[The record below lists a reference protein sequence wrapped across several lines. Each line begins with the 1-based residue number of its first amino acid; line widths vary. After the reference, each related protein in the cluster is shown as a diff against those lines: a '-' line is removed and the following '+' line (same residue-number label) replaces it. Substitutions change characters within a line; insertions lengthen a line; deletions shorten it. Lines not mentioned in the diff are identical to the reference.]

1 MLGDTSHPQG
11 TPSRSFL
18 VKPAIEIERNPVSS
32 SSTGHF
38 PYLCNG
44 NTQDSFVCCGSVLGL
59 SRLRSILR
67 EERVPRGR
75 QCVSQERTRSAKK
88 AFRTVT
94 ADNTWFSSHCL
105 RLLLVFVCLFV
116 VF

>member
-1 MLGDTSHPQG
+1 M
-11 TPSRSFL
+11 
-18 VKPAIEIERNPVSS
+18 
-32 SSTGHF
+32 
-38 PYLCNG
+38 
-44 NTQDSFVCCGSVLGL
+44 CCGSVLGL

-105 RLLLVFVCLFV
+105 RLLLVFVCSVTRTKSCV
-116 VF
+116 VDVLMDIWFLPGIESE